1 MGCKEMAWML
11 GSLAQVGR
19 YRIGGLRA
27 TGKEEIQKAWHC
39 SLSLLASSADSFGE
53 QNTGKK
59 NTEHPYLIIMI
70 KWFAGQPGS
79 L

>member
-1 MGCKEMAWML
+1 MGCKEIVWML
-11 GSLAQVGR
+11 GSLALVGR

-59 NTEHPYLIIMI
+59 IQNTRT
-70 KWFAGQPGS
+70 S